1 MAPASK
7 ADHDSVNIRSCRR
20 LREGVGLVF
29 QGISRTLGSA
39 PDQKNAAITA
49 EVRAMVETLSPI
61 SLIGVRD
68 RTLLLVGFAAAVGA
82 GHRGGDR
89 GCVGASEHGPDR
101 TQIAAYDPTA
111 HPRWLSVQEQCRGR
125 WPVNRTSSRAEC
137 T

>member
-49 EVRAMVETLSPI
+49 EVRRWSRRYLPFLSSACGTGRCCWSASPLRSGLAPRWAMADVSERAITAQTGHK
-61 SLIGVRD
+61 SLPMVRRHIRD
-68 RTLLLVGFAAAVGA
+68 GSLCRSNAAAVG
-82 GHRGGDR
+82 
-89 GCVGASEHGPDR
+89 
-101 TQIAAYDPTA
+101 
-111 HPRWLSVQEQCRGR
+111 L
-125 WPVNRTSSRAEC
+125 
-137 T
+137 